1 MFTLL
6 MFKVIIDR
14 EGFVVAVL
22 LFSVGLIVFLSFNRY
37 KVSVKQDEHV
47 IEIFCTTLCLYLA
60 MQYWTLKSFF
70 RGWISC

>member
-22 LFSVGLIVFLSFNRY
+22 LFSVGLIVFLSFNRG
-37 KVSVKQDEHV
+37 DELVRAHHGRAV
-47 IEIFCTTLCLYLA
+47 
-60 MQYWTLKSFF
+60 
-70 RGWISC
+70 R